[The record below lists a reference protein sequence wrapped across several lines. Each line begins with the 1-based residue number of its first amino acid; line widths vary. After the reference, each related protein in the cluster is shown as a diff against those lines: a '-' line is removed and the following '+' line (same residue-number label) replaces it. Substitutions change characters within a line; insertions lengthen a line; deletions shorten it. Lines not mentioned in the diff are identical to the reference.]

1 MPVRVHQIFW
11 VHSLFFLGLAFALA
25 LGRLFGLGSCFG
37 TSTSSSPSPCSTA
50 CSASTLR
57 LGFLAILLNHCHAG
71 LLSSCTSAPATT
83 TTTPTNTLTTT
94 SRVLRVQ
101 PVPRAAFPLQFLHH
115 TWSLPPPYEPP
126 TRRFKPG
133 TASIAS
139 TTKRRALR
147 TRLALPPSPLSLPL
161 SSLPLSLSPPYIHG
175 PGHTKHQPFARM
187 GTLPSHKRYLW
198 SSTSPQ
204 KPWDVTNLDDST
216 ARGVGKVHPKARP
229 PADRDPRNHTEPA
242 GRQNARHGA
251 GAQRSRPT
259 CAPLWAFLHSPK
271 GPGRRPLSSR
281 ACQRKHPA
289 PRDPRLGAKRR
300 LGRGAHSSMGGGR
313 LAAGCWEEGVMGDS
327 ACGAGGRTCPTSI
340 ALPRRGYFCSHGTPT
355 VPRRHN
361 SPS

>member
-1 MPVRVHQIFW
+1 MAR
-11 VHSLFFLGLAFALA
+11 
-25 LGRLFGLGSCFG
+25 
-37 TSTSSSPSPCSTA
+37 TA
-50 CSASTLR
+50 GELK
-57 LGFLAILLNHCHAG
+57 
-71 LLSSCTSAPATT
+71 APATT
-83 TTTPTNTLTTT
+83 TTTLTNTLTTT

-259 CAPLWAFLHSPK
+259 CPLVGLFALTQRPGAAAAEQPRVSKETPCAARSTSWRETPTRARRTQQH
-271 GPGRRPLSSR
+271 GRRAAGGWL
-281 ACQRKHPA
+281 
-289 PRDPRLGAKRR
+289 
-300 LGRGAHSSMGGGR
+300 LGRRRPGCLGLWGWWPHVPDLHCTAE
-313 LAAGCWEEGVMGDS
+313 AGLFLLTRHTHR
-327 ACGAGGRTCPTSI
+327 AQ
-340 ALPRRGYFCSHGTPT
+340 TP
-355 VPRRHN
+355 
-361 SPS
+361 